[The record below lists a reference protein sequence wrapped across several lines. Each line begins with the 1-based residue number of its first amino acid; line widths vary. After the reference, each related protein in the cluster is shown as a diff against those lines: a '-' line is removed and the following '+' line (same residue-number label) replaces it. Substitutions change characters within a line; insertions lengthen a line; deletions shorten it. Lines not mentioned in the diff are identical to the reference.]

1 MPSTVYVYFD
11 RINIRSRHHLLEVT
25 QHVGGDLARADFVDQ
40 VPAIFFFHRRIATE
54 NVVFLWMTGLLA
66 NHPVRDHDVSKG
78 ISWTPGIVSTIE
90 NWFVEDEIH
99 HRVGNIANLLHG
111 LTLLAGQAF
120 NNASSDE
127 FGSSHDDR
135 LGSNRLQFAAEHVCH
150 LYLFSLRN
158 HGHDGRPGQHPIAV
172 FGLQDLR

>member
-25 QHVGGDLARADFVDQ
+25 QHVGGDLARADFVEQ
-40 VPAIFFFHRRIATE
+40 VPAIFFLHRRVTTE
-54 NVVFLWMTGLLA
+54 NVVFLWMTRLLA

-99 HRVGNIANLLHG
+99 HGVGNIANLMHG
-111 LTLLAGQAF
+111 FTSLPGQAF
-120 NNASSDE
+120 NNTAMHE
-127 FGSSHDDR
+127 LGSGLHDR
-135 LGSNRLQFAAEHVCH
+135 LRRHWLQFT
-150 LYLFSLRN
+150 SN
-158 HGHDGRPGQHPIAV
+158 
-172 FGLQDLR
+172 